1 MKPRKWN
8 LESDY
13 STLVRWWKQ
22 WEFGIVP
29 KECLPPDG
37 IIVESDDGTPICGG
51 GLYIGEGTKFAF
63 MEWVI
68 IEDLA
73 FNKQK
78 EGNKGIDPR
87 TAHKALNLCID
98 SIMKLAES
106 KGMKL
111 VYTATREKGLHKRYT
126 KYHKMT
132 LTESN
137 VKTFLR
143 DFTGNY
149 SKNLDWISDAEQIR
163 KQRKH

>member
-1 MKPRKWN
+1 
-8 LESDY
+8 
-13 STLVRWWKQ
+13 
-22 WEFGIVP
+22 
-29 KECLPPDG
+29 
-37 IIVESDDGTPICGG
+37 
-51 GLYIGEGTKFAF
+51 
-63 MEWVI
+63 
-68 IEDLA
+68 
-73 FNKQK
+73 
-78 EGNKGIDPR
+78 
-87 TAHKALNLCID
+87 
-98 SIMKLAES
+98 MKLAES

-111 VYTATREKGLHKRYT
+111 VYTATKEKGLHKRYT